1 LGQPS
6 DPVRANYE
14 ILGDTGKQFARA
26 NEAHRLL
33 AGLAAEKPDRTY
45 QGDLAIAYDEVGD
58 VLVAQGDLTAALQA
72 YRDSLAIAERLAK
85 ADRSNTQWQRDLAIS
100 HSKSASV

>member
-1 LGQPS
+1 M
-6 DPVRANYE
+6 
-14 ILGDTGKQFARA
+14 
-26 NEAHRLL
+26 
-33 AGLAAEKPDRTY
+33 
-45 QGDLAIAYDEVGD
+45 
-58 VLVAQGDLTAALQA
+58 LVAQGDLTAALQA